1 MIPTR
6 VFMQKG
12 KTMETVEESVVSRGW
27 VGGRRDKLEEPR
39 GFLGQ

>member
-27 VGGRRDKLEEPR
+27 VGGEEINWRSP
-39 GFLGQ
+39 GDF